1 MAKNNHVDVTV
12 NKDAGTIEV
21 VGLASNVLEVVDA
34 VHSRLRNADKSFY
47 MRDQAK
53 LMSNIVK
60 WLYIKDQKEY
70 PFPDRVNLEI
80 ETAYKHKEK
89 QVKVKDRSGGEYNID
104 FGSMTEHDVNQP
116 TAKFPVIRRDL
127 VAGK

>member
-12 NKDAGTIEV
+12 NKDFGTIEV
-21 VGLASNVLEVVDA
+21 TGLVANVLEVFDS

-70 PFPDRVNLEI
+70 PFHDRVNLEI
-80 ETAYKHKEK
+80 ETAYKKKDK
-89 QVKVKDRSGGEYNID
+89 QVKVKDRSGGEYEID
-104 FGSMTEHDVNQP
+104 FGSMTEHDVKQP
-116 TAKFPVIRRDL
+116 KSKFPVIRRDL